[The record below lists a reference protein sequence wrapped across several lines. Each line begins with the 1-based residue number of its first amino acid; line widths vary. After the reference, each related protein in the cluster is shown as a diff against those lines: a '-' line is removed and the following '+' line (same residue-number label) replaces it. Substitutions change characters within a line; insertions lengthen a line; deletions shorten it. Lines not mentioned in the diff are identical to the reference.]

1 MKPKG
6 YKRRWRNLV
15 LDPTYQLVFTM
26 VLVGTCALFM
36 AGLGWVVLRQVDVT
50 TETAKANI
58 SGEPKLDQR
67 LAQQAIDKLEARQR
81 LLTWLLL
88 GAGIAICGGLFVYG
102 IKMTHHV
109 AGPLHKVALYC
120 DKVTGGKFDKIY
132 NLRKGDQLHNFYD
145 HFKQAYETLKARE
158 QRDVACLAEVL
169 KAAVADVAAQKSPE
183 VARRLAELR
192 EILLAKEVGLG

>member
-1 MKPKG
+1 MKSKG

-58 SGEPKLDQR
+58 SGESMLDPR

-81 LLTWLLL
+81 LLTWLLF
-88 GAGIAICGGLFVYG
+88 GAGIAISGGLFVYG

-120 DKVTGGKFDKIY
+120 DKVTGGKFEKIY

-145 HFKQAYETLKARE
+145 HFKHAYETLKARE

-169 KAAVADVAAQKSPE
+169 KAAVADAAAQKSPE

-192 EILLAKEVGLG
+192 EIFLAKEVGLG